1 MVVLKGFHRTV
12 VFYFAPLSFSI
23 LPYDRMTVAIASY
36 KEPIKMVYSVPYGM
50 NIKQN
55 DSSEMKTS
63 LSPSKGKP
71 ISRQWKDMSP
81 IAAIRCKSNSAPV
94 ALQTI

>member
-1 MVVLKGFHRTV
+1 M
-12 VFYFAPLSFSI
+12 VFYFAPLSFFI
-23 LPYDRMTVAIASY
+23 LRYDRMTEAIVWY

-63 LSPSKGKP
+63 LSSSKGKP
-71 ISRQWKDMSP
+71 VSP
-81 IAAIRCKSNSAPV
+81 ANNGYVTDRCH
-94 ALQTI
+94 

>member
-1 MVVLKGFHRTV
+1 MYTTPKRTFLKNLFSLKLCGTV

-23 LPYDRMTVAIASY
+23 LRYDRMTVAIAWY

-71 ISRQWKDMSP
+71 ISRQ
-81 IAAIRCKSNSAPV
+81 
-94 ALQTI
+94 